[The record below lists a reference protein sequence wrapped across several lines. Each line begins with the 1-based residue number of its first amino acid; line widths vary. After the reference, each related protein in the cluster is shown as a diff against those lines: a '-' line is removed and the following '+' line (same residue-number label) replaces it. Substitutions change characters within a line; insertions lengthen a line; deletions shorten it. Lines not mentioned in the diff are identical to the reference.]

1 VEILQVKPKCAS
13 SGINEL
19 FLAAYFLIINA
30 SFMPSVAADSVE
42 IPDLK
47 VKSAGVEL
55 SLPLDSCCAVSLC
68 SLIHAERVQQMHPD
82 LKMTKLTKPVA
93 INVANEDAVLQGI
106 ALQDIPIT
114 RYSKSVNLLEFVK
127 RIGFGFI
134 QNHFH
139 DC

>member
-1 VEILQVKPKCAS
+1 
-13 SGINEL
+13 
-19 FLAAYFLIINA
+19 
-30 SFMPSVAADSVE
+30 MPSVAADSVE

-47 VKSAGVEL
+47 VKSDGVEL

-93 INVANEDAVLQGI
+93 INVAHEDAVLQGI

-114 RYSKSVNLLEFVK
+114 RYSKSVNLLA
-127 RIGFGFI
+127 FG
-134 QNHFH
+134 
-139 DC
+139 